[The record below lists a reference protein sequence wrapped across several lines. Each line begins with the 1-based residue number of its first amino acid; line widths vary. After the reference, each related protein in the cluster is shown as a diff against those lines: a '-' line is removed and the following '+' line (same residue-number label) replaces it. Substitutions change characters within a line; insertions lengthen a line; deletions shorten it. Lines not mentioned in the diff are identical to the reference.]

1 MMTRTL
7 LTGFGPFG
15 TVVNNPSSRIVAHFA
30 QAGAA
35 GHDLTTRVL
44 PVSYAR
50 AEGEIRA
57 LLSAGGFDSALLLGV
72 AGRETHLRLEQFGRW
87 APSGHPDC
95 DGLMPSNA
103 ERSPGALERYS
114 TPVALEP
121 LMHDLHAAGL
131 PARLSDDA
139 GSYVCNHTYYSA
151 LQAIA
156 AEDLPTRCLFL
167 HLPPD
172 SETFSEPVEA
182 LAMPLRLQIEAVE
195 RILGWLAR
203 P

>member
-1 MMTRTL
+1 M
-7 LTGFGPFG
+7 
-15 TVVNNPSSRIVAHFA
+15 
-30 QAGAA
+30 GAA
-35 GHDLTTRVL
+35 GR
-44 PVSYAR
+44 
-50 AEGEIRA
+50 
-57 LLSAGGFDSALLLGV
+57 
-72 AGRETHLRLEQFGRW
+72 
-87 APSGHPDC
+87 PDC
-95 DGLMPSNA
+95 DSLTLAST
-103 ERSPGALERYS
+103 ERLPGALERYS

-121 LMHDLHAAGL
+121 LVNELHAAGL

-167 HLPPD
+167 HVPPD
-172 SETFSEPVEA
+172 TETFGELPETST
-182 LAMPLRLQIEAVE
+182 MPLSLQIRAVE